1 VNRFSK
7 IALSLGVAG
16 VLMAAPALA
25 DIKVGVVSS
34 ARLLQESPQGKAV
47 QELLNR
53 EFGAR
58 RTELQTLAT
67 GLKAREDKLKKDGDT
82 MTADERSRLEKE
94 LKDGSR
100 EYQQKLQNFQDDG
113 NARQN
118 EELSKV
124 QSVLVEEVQ
133 NYAQA
138 QKFDVILADGVVYFS
153 PTLDITAGVLQ
164 ALQARAART
173 STPAAAAPAPAKSPA
188 PAPATKPATK

>member
-1 VNRFSK
+1 MNRFSK

-58 RTELQTLAT
+58 RTELQNLAT

-82 MTADERSRLEKE
+82 MTPDERSRLEKE

-133 NYAQA
+133 KYAQD

-153 PTLDITAGVLQ
+153 PTLDVTAGVLQ
-164 ALQARAART
+164 ALQARAAR
-173 STPAAAAPAPAKSPA
+173 AATPA